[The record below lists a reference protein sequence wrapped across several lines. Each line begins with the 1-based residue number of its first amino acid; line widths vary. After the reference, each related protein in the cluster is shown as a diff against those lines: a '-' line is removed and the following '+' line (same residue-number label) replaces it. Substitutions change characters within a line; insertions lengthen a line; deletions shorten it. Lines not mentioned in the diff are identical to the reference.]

1 MAASDHHDDHDAHEA
16 HGHDDFD
23 PEPARELSPGEP
35 RTPSWV
41 PLLGAV
47 LFLVGGVY
55 FFASG
60 ADADAQTAG
69 SASASA
75 SAAPVRTARPFSNE
89 RNRAAPSS
97 ALSGKAPPPQ
107 DPAERQKLI
116 DQLRTRMQGQPGQPP
131 APQPP
136 RAP

>member
-35 RTPSWV
+35 RTPNWV

-60 ADADAQTAG
+60 AEADAQTAG

-75 SAAPVRTARPFSNE
+75 SAAPVRAARSTPTD
-89 RNRAAPSS
+89 RGRAAPS
-97 ALSGKAPPPQ
+97 AAPVRTAPPQ
-107 DPAERQKLI
+107 DAAARKRI
-116 DQLRTRMQGQPGQPP
+116 VDQLKTQMKEKSDQPP

>member
-1 MAASDHHDDHDAHEA
+1 MGAHAASDHGAHDA
-16 HGHDDFD
+16 HDDFD
-23 PEPARELSPGEP
+23 PEPASELSPGEP

-41 PLLGAV
+41 PLLGAC

-60 ADADAQTAG
+60 AEPG
-69 SASASA
+69 SQPGVAPTASA
-75 SAAPVRTARPFSNE
+75 SAAPAPAQARSARAPAG
-89 RNRAAPSS
+89 RDRAAP
-97 ALSGKAPPPQ
+97 ADVLPKKAPPQ

-116 DQLRTRMQGQPGQPP
+116 DQIRGRMNQ
-131 APQPP
+131 AQPP